1 VVGCA
6 RDAGHPRVK
15 RAAALVACAAIL
27 APIARAQDPSGSW
40 RTLHTLHFR
49 VHFRPAF
56 RAVAGDAAREA
67 ERAYGLLARELHVP
81 RGTIDLTLS
90 DDVDV
95 ANGFTTVFP
104 SNRIVVLLAPPAT
117 DPALQHYDDWL
128 RLVITHELTHVFHL
142 DRSASFWGGLQH
154 LFGRVPGL
162 FPNEYQPSWV
172 IEGLAV
178 YYESR
183 LTAGG
188 RVTGSFHTALL
199 GADRAGGT
207 SRGPWDAL
215 LFTRWPDGQM
225 PYAYGSR
232 FFAGVAH
239 ERGDSVIP
247 RFVEATAAQTIPYRV
262 GRQLRGAGASS
273 DLSADWRRITRD
285 AAATPDGPRGTL
297 LADGLWSV
305 PDPAASPDGRRVAF
319 VQDDGKGGRRV
330 VIADAAT
337 WRPLRRHGIN
347 SLASPGWLGDTLV
360 VSQIDFTSRWRI
372 RSDLYR
378 WTPDGA
384 WHRSTR
390 AARLTEPHA
399 GGGVFSA
406 VVVSAG
412 DNRPTLPGVPDPPG
426 TTWGAIVPSPDGRW
440 VAAARHGDG
449 HWALVRWP
457 AHAPD
462 SVTVLFERARI
473 VADPAWTQHGAL
485 LFVADPTGLPQVYRW
500 TDSGAV
506 RLTADPAGARH
517 PAPLADGTL
526 VYATLG
532 ARGWQLRR
540 ATPLVA
546 AAEPGAAP
554 APFDTAPAVAT
565 RETGY
570 TAWPSLRPHFWI
582 PTLLTTS
589 GAGTFVGAVTAGGDA
604 LDRDYY
610 VVQALAAPDTKRA
623 AGAFWLVDQRLG
635 NPTLDISGSSD
646 WSFVGT
652 SFTGVAVSERDQDA
666 ALGLTFVRQ
675 RWRTFMSL
683 RAAGEYEG
691 RRFAAEPDTPLV
703 AVCTGCTNRDLV
715 GGSVSVGLARAFAG
729 PLSVSP
735 ENGFSV
741 AGLVRRREQQ
751 GSTRWANE
759 VRARAGLY
767 LRVPGPGGFAHSV
780 LALRLA
786 AGATAGPITKTLG
799 VGGVSSGTLALGFG
813 QSFGTARAFPVRGYA
828 GGTLRGRRA
837 ATASVEYRMP
847 LALIGKGV
855 GHLPVG
861 ADKLSLSLF
870 GDAGDAW
877 EPGAQPRL
885 THLYSAGAEL
895 VTDVNIN
902 YDFPLR
908 LRLGAAEPI
917 APLPG
922 GGRRRLQAY
931 LGFSSDF

>member
-1 VVGCA
+1 M
-6 RDAGHPRVK
+6 K

-27 APIARAQDPSGSW
+27 AAAAQAQDPSGPW
-40 RTLHTLHFR
+40 RTLHTTHFR

-56 RAVAGDAAREA
+56 RAVAGQAAREG
-67 ERAYGLLARELHVP
+67 ERAYRLLARELHVP

-90 DDVDV
+90 DDVDA

-142 DRSASFWGGLQH
+142 DRSASFWGGLQRV
-154 LFGRVPGL
+154 FGRVPGL

-207 SRGPWDAL
+207 SRRPWDAM
-215 LFTRWPDGQM
+215 LFTRWPDGQL

-232 FFAGVAH
+232 FFAAAAR
-239 ERGDSVIP
+239 EQGDSVIP

-262 GRQLRGAGASS
+262 GRPLRRAGASA
-273 DLSADWRRITRD
+273 DLDADWRRITHD
-285 AAATPDGPRGTL
+285 EAAPPDGPRGTL

-305 PDPAASPDGRRVAF
+305 PDPEASPDGRRVAF
-319 VQDDGKGGRRV
+319 VQDDGKGARAI

-337 WRPLRRHGIN
+337 WRPLRRHNIN
-347 SLASPGWLGDTLV
+347 SLASGDWLGDTLI
-360 VSQIDFTSRWRI
+360 VSQVDFTSRWRI

-384 WHRSTR
+384 WHRTTHG
-390 AARLTEPHA
+390 ARLTEPHA
-399 GGGVFSA
+399 GGGVLSA
-406 VVVSAG
+406 VRIGAG
-412 DNRPTLPGVPDPPG
+412 DNHPTLPGVPDPPG

-440 VAAARHGDG
+440 VAAARHAAG

-457 AHAPD
+457 ARAPD
-462 SVTVLFERARI
+462 SAVVLFERAGI
-473 VADPAWTQHGAL
+473 VADPAWTADGTL

-500 TDSGAV
+500 ADSGAV

-517 PAPLADGTL
+517 PAPLADGTI

-532 ARGWQLRR
+532 AQGWQLRR
-540 ATPLVA
+540 ATPLA
-546 AAEPGAAP
+546 AAPEPGATP
-554 APFDTAPAVAT
+554 VPFDSAPAVLT

-570 TAWPSLRPHFWI
+570 TAWPSLRPHFWV
-582 PTLLTTS
+582 PTLIATR
-589 GAGTFVGAVTAGGDA
+589 GAGTFVGALTAGADA

-610 VVQALAAPDTKRA
+610 VVQAFVAPDTKRA
-623 AGAFWLVDQRLG
+623 AGAFWLIDQRLG
-635 NPTLDISGSSD
+635 NPTLDVSGSSD
-646 WSFVGT
+646 WAFLGT
-652 SFTGVAVSERDQDA
+652 SFTGVLVSERDQDA

-675 RWRTFMSL
+675 RWRAFMSL
-683 RAAGEYEG
+683 RVAGEYEG
-691 RRFAAEPDTPLV
+691 RRFAAVPDTPLV
-703 AVCTGCTNRDLV
+703 AVCTGCTARDLV

-735 ENGFSV
+735 ENGFSLS
-741 AGLVRRREQQ
+741 ALVRRREQQ
-751 GSTRWANE
+751 GSTRWSNE
-759 VRARAGLY
+759 VRGRVGLY
-767 LRVPGPGGFAHSV
+767 LHVPGPGGFAHSV

-786 AGATAGPITKTLG
+786 AGATAGPITNTLG
-799 VGGVSSGTLALGFG
+799 VGGVSSGALAVGFG
-813 QSFGTARAFPVRGYA
+813 RSFGTARAFPVRGYA
-828 GGTLRGRRA
+828 RGTLRGRRA
-837 ATASVEYRMP
+837 ATASIEYRIP

-861 ADKLSLSLF
+861 ADKVSLLVF

-877 EPGAQPRL
+877 DPGMRARL
-885 THLYSAGAEL
+885 THLASAGAEL
-895 VTDVNIN
+895 VSDVTIN

-908 LRLGAAEPI
+908 LRVGVAQPI
-917 APLPG
+917 APLPAG
-922 GGRRRLQAY
+922 GARRPQVY